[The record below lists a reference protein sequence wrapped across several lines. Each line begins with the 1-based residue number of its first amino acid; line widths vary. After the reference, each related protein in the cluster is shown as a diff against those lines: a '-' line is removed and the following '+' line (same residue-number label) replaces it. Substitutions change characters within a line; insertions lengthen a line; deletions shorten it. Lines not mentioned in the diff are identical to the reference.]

1 MRVIRFPDQTGPRVI
16 ALGTFDGLHLGHREL
31 IREARECAVRRGIPL
46 RVCTFDRHPL
56 SVVRPDAAPRMIS
69 TLPEKLA
76 LLAALEV
83 DEVRVYSF
91 SPRMAAMEAGVFLD
105 ELRSGTRPEAVFA
118 GWNYTFGKGGQGNAA
133 LLQADAELWQYE
145 AHILSPV
152 RNQDGKIISSSA
164 IRELISSGRMSLAEE
179 MLGHPY
185 TLTGVICNEPLTDK
199 AGGNSPLKVA
209 VRRGKIIPA
218 PGQYVCRVF
227 DRRTSF
233 TAELRVI
240 HADDGAVL
248 LACPDPHSFCLRTG
262 QRVRMT
268 LYDPVNGSDG

>member
-1 MRVIRFPDQTGPRVI
+1 MRVIRFPEQTGPRVI
-16 ALGTFDGLHLGHREL
+16 ALGTFDGLHRGHREL
-31 IREARECAVRRGIPL
+31 IHEAKECAVRRGIPL

-56 SVVRPDAAPRMIS
+56 SVVRPNAAPRMLS

-91 SPRMAAMEAGVFLD
+91 SPRMANWEAGVFLD
-105 ELRSGTRPEAVFA
+105 ELRSETRPEAVFA

-152 RNQDGKIISSSA
+152 RNQAGRIISSSS
-164 IRELISSGRMSLAEE
+164 IRELISSGSITQAER

-185 TLTGVICNEPLTDK
+185 TLLGVICEKPLTDQ
-199 AGGNSPLKVA
+199 AGGEPVLPVT
-209 VRRGKIIPA
+209 VRGGKILPA
-218 PGQYVCRVF
+218 PGQYLCRIF
-227 DRRTSF
+227 DRRSTF
-233 TAELRVI
+233 PAKLRVI
-240 HADDGAVL
+240 NPDGPVIL
-248 LACPDPHSFCLRTG
+248 LTGPDLHSFPLRTG

-268 LYDPVNGSDG
+268 LHNPVHGSDG